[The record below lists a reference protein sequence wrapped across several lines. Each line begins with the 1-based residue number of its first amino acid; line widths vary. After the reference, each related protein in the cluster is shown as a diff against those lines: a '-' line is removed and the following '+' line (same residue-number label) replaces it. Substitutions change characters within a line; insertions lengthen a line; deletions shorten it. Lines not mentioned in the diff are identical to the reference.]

1 MLPAEGGDGM
11 ETMELEAQVYSA
23 LTGDTALIAVLANG
37 AKSVF
42 HLQAPSDK
50 STRYPCLVYTPITDV
65 PAIVGDDIEVTHRV
79 TIRVHII
86 TLDGQYNVIYRHI
99 NRIMSGLGFSR
110 VMTNP
115 YIEDGQKILIVD
127 YRIGVSSEWQQ

>member
-42 HLQAPSDK
+42 HLQAPSDN

-79 TIRVHII
+79 TIRMHII
-86 TLDGQYNVIYRHI
+86 TLDGQYNEIYRNV
-99 NRIMSGLGFSR
+99 NRIMQGLGFSR

>member
-65 PAIVGDDIEVTHRV
+65 PAIVGDDIEVTHRI
-79 TIRVHII
+79 TIRMHII
-86 TLDGQYNVIYRHI
+86 TLDGQYNEIYRHI
-99 NRIMSGLGFSR
+99 HRIMQGLGYSR
-110 VMTNP
+110 VQTTP
-115 YIEDGQKILIVD
+115 YVEDGQKILIVD

>member
-37 AKSVF
+37 ANSVF

-79 TIRVHII
+79 TIRMHII
-86 TLDGQYNVIYRHI
+86 TLDGQYNVIYRNV
-99 NRIMSGLGFSR
+99 NRIMQGLGFSR